1 MKITLASALVKNN
14 NLKRTEKF
22 IDLFHR
28 VSIGWKEYTQ
38 TDGHYCEG
46 KHFNAFEYEGKRFAV
61 ALCGD
66 CVLLVNPYGDD
77 ARKNEDKAAGGA
89 ACFKAGMIEKEMP
102 AGSKNSIIIEI

>member
-1 MKITLASALVKNN
+1 MKITLASAPVKNN

-28 VSIGWKEYTQ
+28 VSIGWKEYTK

-46 KHFNAFEYEGKRFAV
+46 KHFNAFEYEEKRFAA

-66 CVLLVNPYGDD
+66 LWTYGRPQEMKAVGADAVLWPVWCDYN
-77 ARKNEDKAAGGA
+77 ADKWNNTIKYDYA
-89 ACFKAGMIEKEMP
+89 KQTEK
-102 AGSKNSIIIEI
+102 